1 MSIYGRFLNEKVMK
15 SIYNI
20 LTPTRL
26 ILILLGIV
34 ILVHG
39 SYLIYVGKASCPD
52 GDTFAEWADKLI
64 MYKFNYL
71 QYSNSLGTFQRN
83 MYTGFISV
91 VALNRIMFG
100 PAWEYGVLGFN
111 LFCDVLTAFLLLT
124 VVWKSTQ
131 KILPLVLVGI
141 LYALSFEICL
151 WLSYVLTDMSFVF
164 LSFFVLSL
172 SFMSSSAKEKK
183 HALLLWIATFFAV
196 LLSMAFRP
204 GVIQL
209 FAFFVFAFIIYFKIN
224 ATDSEV
230 RVVFA
235 RNFGLL
241 FVTFAILG
249 IFSFAYII
257 QDPSRLF
264 FDSLID
270 YAASW
275 RKYYIRGEELKGV
288 VVFNRPYTYHN
299 TPVSLLDYVLIILD
313 KFLHFFAISTKIYS
327 LKHKIFN
334 CLLFIPTYGL
344 ALISL
349 CELFR
354 KKSKLSPEE
363 WNLAFLSAM
372 FVLIFALFH
381 SITVLDYDW
390 RYRLPCIPPL
400 IVLAGIGSMQLKRYW
415 NNLRKMP
422 AGTKL

>member
-1 MSIYGRFLNEKVMK
+1 MSIYCRFLNEKVMN

-20 LTPTRL
+20 LTPKRL

-52 GDTFAEWADKLI
+52 GDSFAEWAEHLI
-64 MYKFNYL
+64 IYKFNYL
-71 QYSNSLGTFQRN
+71 QYFEFLGSFQSF

-100 PAWEYGVLGFN
+100 PAWEYGMLGFN
-111 LFCDVLTAFLLLT
+111 LFCDVLTAFLILT
-124 VVWKSTQ
+124 IVWKSTQ
-131 KILPLVLVGI
+131 KVLPLVLVGI

-151 WLSYVLTDMSFVF
+151 WLPYILTDVCFMF
-164 LSFFVLSL
+164 LSFLVLSL
-172 SFMSSSAKEKK
+172 SFMSSTTKEKK
-183 HALLLWIATFFAV
+183 HALWLWIVTVLVV

-209 FAFFVFAFIIYFKIN
+209 FTFFVFAFIIYFKIN

-230 RVVFA
+230 RVAFA

-241 FVTFAILG
+241 FVAFAILG
-249 IFSFAYII
+249 IFSFAYIM
-257 QDPSRLF
+257 QDPLRLF

-299 TPVSLLDYVLIILD
+299 TPASLLDYVLIILD
-313 KFLHFFAISTKIYS
+313 KFLHFFSISTKAYS
-327 LKHKIFN
+327 LKHKILNYLIFV
-334 CLLFIPTYGL
+334 PTYGL
-344 ALISL
+344 IIISL
-349 CELFR
+349 IELFR
-354 KKSKLSPEE
+354 KRSKLSSEV
-363 WNLAFLSAM
+363 WILTFLSAI
-372 FVLIFALFH
+372 FVLIFAIVSLNNNLG
-381 SITVLDYDW
+381 SDW
-390 RYRLPCIPPL
+390 KYWLPCIPPL
-400 IVLAGIGSMQLKRYW
+400 IVLAGIGSMQLRRYW
-415 NNLRKMP
+415 NNFQKDSICY
-422 AGTKL
+422 